1 MARRTTTAASR
12 SAVLSPDGG
21 ALPCSLRRMRRR
33 RASTTHVMRRHP
45 RTRRR
50 RASMTRARRGGI
62 GRRGGAETRRRA
74 REAGAFVA
82 LVLVAS
88 NQHGDWMQFDRPSS
102 SLSSSS
108 PPCTKNNSLFLHVL
122 HRRAWGKKFVLPRPL
137 RSDSF
142 DVEHLPNL
150 LHLRPH
156 SSSNPVAPIELAT
169 ELHGARGWHL
179 STLQI
184 TPESLGIDSPRRP
197 LLPGALCS
205 RNRGRELRPHGRR
218 QAPVS
223 GARRSAPDAK
233 PRPSVRLPLPISYM
247 TGGPQSSLGP
257 PLSHENQKNRIGGGV
272 SVICTVL

>member
-45 RTRRR
+45 RTRWR
-50 RASMTRARRGGI
+50 RASMTRARRGGV

-169 ELHGARGWHL
+169 ELHGCLPWRPWVAPLHSPDYARKPRDRF
-179 STLQI
+179 S
-184 TPESLGIDSPRRP
+184 SPSSSARCP
-197 LLPGALCS
+197 LFTKPWPGAPS
-205 RNRGRELRPHGRR
+205 PWTPASPGERR
-218 QAPVS
+218 QA
-223 GARRSAPDAK
+223 
-233 PRPSVRLPLPISYM
+233 
-247 TGGPQSSLGP
+247 LGP
-257 PLSHENQKNRIGGGV
+257 RTPNPGLLSGSLSLSLI
-272 SVICTVL
+272 